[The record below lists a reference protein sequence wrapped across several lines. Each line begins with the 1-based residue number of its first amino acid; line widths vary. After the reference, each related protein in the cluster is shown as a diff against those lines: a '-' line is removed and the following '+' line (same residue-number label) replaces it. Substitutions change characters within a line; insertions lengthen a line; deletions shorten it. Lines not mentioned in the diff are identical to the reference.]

1 MSIAF
6 SQTDIDKLKRLIA
19 EGAQVHT
26 EIETLNEGLKDT
38 VKHIAEEMGIKPSIL
53 NKAIKVAYKADFH
66 KHREDFDALE
76 NILESVGKADQ

>member
-6 SQTDIDKLKRLIA
+6 SQADIDKLKRLIA

-38 VKHIAEEMGIKPSIL
+38 VKHIAEEMGDVHNL
-53 NKAIKVAYKADFH
+53 NKAIKVH
-66 KHREDFDALE
+66 KRLLNFV
-76 NILESVGKADQ
+76 ILIH

>member
-6 SQTDIDKLKRLIA
+6 SQEDINKLKTLIT

-38 VKHIAEEMGIKPSIL
+38 VKHIAEEMGIKPSVL
-53 NKAIKVAYKADFH
+53 NKAIKVAYKAEFH
-66 KHREDFDALE
+66 KHREDFDTLE
-76 NILESVGKADQ
+76 SILESVGRTD